1 MSKLQKNIDM
11 QDFVQNF
18 INDVAV
24 ELTDEFDQNFERK
37 AFFTDKWPSTKL
49 HNSRGSMMARNN
61 NLRNSIKYD
70 IVGEQ
75 ITWSSSLPY
84 ASIHNEGGEI
94 TVTEKMK
101 RFFWAMYYKAAGAV
115 SKSIERADGRIL
127 FVSTDSKEKM
137 KKQAKSK
144 SQRAERM
151 NKEAQQWKALALMK
165 VGQKIKIDKRQF
177 IGDHPQV
184 RQAVETVW
192 NDSFPDFKNY
202 INQIIKK

>member
-1 MSKLQKNIDM
+1 M
-11 QDFVQNF
+11 QYFVQNF

-37 AFFTDKWPSTKL
+37 AFFTDKWPGTKL
-49 HNSRGSMMARNN
+49 HNPRGSMMARNN

-115 SKSIERADGRIL
+115 TK
-127 FVSTDSKEKM
+127 T
-137 KKQAKSK
+137 K
-144 SQRAERM
+144 SQRNERLTI
-151 NKEAQQWKALALMK
+151 EAQQWKNLALMK
-165 VGQKIKIDKRQF
+165 VGQKIKIEKRQF

-184 RQAVETVW
+184 RQAVQNVW
-192 NDSFPDFKNY
+192 NDNFKDFESY
-202 INQIIKK
+202 MNQIMKK

>member
-1 MSKLQKNIDM
+1 M

-37 AFFTDKWPSTKL
+37 AFFTDKWPGTKL
-49 HNSRGSMMARNN
+49 HNPRGSIMARTN

-70 IVGEQ
+70 IVAEQ

-101 RFFWAMYYKAAGAV
+101 RFFWAMYYKASG
-115 SKSIERADGRIL
+115 GIL
-127 FVSTDSKEKM
+127 YSVKT
-137 KKQAKSK
+137 KQAAKTK
-144 SQRAERM
+144 RNERLSI
-151 NKEAQQWKALALMK
+151 EAQQWKALALMK
-165 VGQKIKIDKRQF
+165 VGQKIKIEKSQF
-177 IGDHPQV
+177 IGDHIQV
-184 RQAVETVW
+184 RQAVENVW
-192 NDSFPDFKNY
+192 NDNFKD
-202 INQIIKK
+202 IEKHMNQIMKK